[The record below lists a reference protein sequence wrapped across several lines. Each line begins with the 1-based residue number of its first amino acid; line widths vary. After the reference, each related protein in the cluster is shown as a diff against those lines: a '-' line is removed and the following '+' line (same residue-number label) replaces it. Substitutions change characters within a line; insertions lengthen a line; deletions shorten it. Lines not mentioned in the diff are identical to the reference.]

1 MPEGPHADTSAQ
13 GPPKKAQIKRF
24 FSGMRRLIFLALCL
38 SIPIKAKPDMFI
50 KPKYI
55 AAYFSNSSLS
65 CQNWRV
71 QDLHVLLCP
80 NMLQSHGRNAA
91 LRRQKLMAIS
101 LALVKQIASMFIIM
115 FFGFLTIRLKALT
128 MENTRL

>member
-1 MPEGPHADTSAQ
+1 
-13 GPPKKAQIKRF
+13 
-24 FSGMRRLIFLALCL
+24 
-38 SIPIKAKPDMFI
+38 
-50 KPKYI
+50 
-55 AAYFSNSSLS
+55 
-65 CQNWRV
+65 
-71 QDLHVLLCP
+71 
-80 NMLQSHGRNAA
+80 MLQSHGRNAA